1 MIYLV
6 PHGHW
11 TGVPDDI
18 IEPAW
23 RMDEGR
29 AEPAGTPAGA
39 VTTRTQMKSPR
50 AAGTISIA
58 EPREEAKPWFP
69 HSFQYENTVLA
80 NTRGFTTTAHA
91 VVTDQPRRIPL
102 AGGRE
107 EIRRDEAPWQQLSY
121 PHCFLPPAGDVELAP
136 NSHDFPGGVSGRPPL
151 HLVRA

>member
-107 EIRRDEAPWQQLSY
+107 EIRRDEAPWQQLSTSTVS
-121 PHCFLPPAGDVELAP
+121 CRPPATL
-136 NSHDFPGGVSGRPPL
+136 NSHRIRTTFPGG
-151 HLVRA
+151 LVAVHHST